1 MSLEPRPEEAPL
13 VSRSD
18 SGGFP
23 APPIHALAA
32 LATIALDGVFTVPE
46 LAAFSLPITVVAVGA
61 LGFSATALVQR
72 FVAKDDWGASL
83 AKGLVMGI
91 IAGVPYPVAGT
102 LVGLP
107 LLAWSGLHQ
116 WRKLPR
122 SGNNQ
127 LVDDALRGQRALE
140 EKRGGE

>member
-1 MSLEPRPEEAPL
+1 MSLEPHPDETSLAPRSETEA
-13 VSRSD
+13 
-18 SGGFP
+18 FP

-46 LAAFSLPITVVAVGA
+46 LAVFSLPMTVVTVGA

-72 FVAKDDWGASL
+72 FVARDDWGVSL

-91 IAGVPYPVAGT
+91 VAGVPYPVAGT

-107 LLAWSGLHQ
+107 LLAWAGLHQ

-127 LVDDALRGQRALE
+127 LVDDALRERRALE
-140 EKRGGE
+140 DKRGRE